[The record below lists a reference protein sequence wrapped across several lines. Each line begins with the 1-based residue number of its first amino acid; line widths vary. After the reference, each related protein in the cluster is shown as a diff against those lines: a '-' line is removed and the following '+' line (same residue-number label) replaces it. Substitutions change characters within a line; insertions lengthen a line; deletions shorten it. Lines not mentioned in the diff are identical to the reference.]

1 MHNNSRSCDFGLWCT
16 RANSQPFGVGGARYK
31 PAGMAASGEDQDELL
46 AGEALTLLGSCT
58 EEDEEVAVTLATIA
72 LQCLKLSRGSKPAL
86 GKIQSCAVEVLQ
98 FTASEIRSHNVRT
111 HLPPA
116 TNQYCITTQFW
127 SSCCKLLTE
136 TTTDLLAPIT
146 TLQTLS
152 DRCTYLMLL
161 FLRVADRVL
170 TSKEI
175 VQFVEHLCNRF
186 WRKEV
191 SHLASEL
198 QLMDAACSWLRCVQN
213 FAIVHVV
220 QSMYSVLCQ
229 SISRPSHPGREEP
242 HTVATH
248 AWLCS
253 DVLSPVVSSLANT
266 APSLVYMTYQQWL
279 KKDQERLRDLRSGDL
294 CVSSLRSQQVLK
306 ARGHLQLCHHNIGK
320 GG

>member
-1 MHNNSRSCDFGLWCT
+1 
-16 RANSQPFGVGGARYK
+16 
-31 PAGMAASGEDQDELL
+31 MAASGEDQDELL
-46 AGEALTLLGSCT
+46 AGESLTLLGSCT

-111 HLPPA
+111 LLLPA
-116 TNQYCITTQFW
+116 TNATRNGINQYCISTQFW
-127 SSCCKLLTE
+127 SSCYKLLTE
-136 TTTDLLAPIT
+136 TTTGLLAPTT

-152 DRCTYLMLL
+152 DRCTHIMLL

-170 TSKEI
+170 TSKEM

-198 QLMDAACSWLRCVQN
+198 QLMDAACSWSRCVQN
-213 FAIVHVV
+213 IAIVHVV
-220 QSMYSVLCQ
+220 QSMCSVLCQ
-229 SISRPSHPGREEP
+229 SISRPGHPGREDPEEP
-242 HTVATH
+242 HTTASH

-279 KKDQERLRDLRSGDL
+279 KKDQERLRDFSSRDL
-294 CVSSLRSQQVLK
+294 CVSSLRGQQVLK
-306 ARGHLQLCHHNIGK
+306 ARSHLQLCHHNMGK